1 MFQLFQFIA
10 RQKVI
15 LLLLLLELVNVWS
28 VFKYNSYQHTVYF
41 NTTNQWAASIL
52 ATTREVKSYH
62 QLRIV
67 NETLAKENAQLRS
80 ELFRLKSQ
88 QQPESKF
95 PYFVSEAMMNRY
107 QAVASRVID
116 QSTQMSQN
124 FLTIDKGRLDGIQPG
139 MAVISSAGIV
149 GKVMSCTDNLSLV
162 VSVLHTS
169 NSVSAK
175 LKRSGELGYIKWAGY
190 QSEVADLMDV
200 SKYKKVVKGDT
211 VVTSDYNAVFPPNIP
226 IGIVAKVG
234 VEKDD
239 TFHHIKVM
247 LFTQFSTLKYVYVIK
262 NRLAN
267 QQASLEASKPKI
279 E

>member
-1 MFQLFQFIA
+1 MFQLFQFLA

-41 NTTNQWAASIL
+41 NTTNQWAASVL

-62 QLRIV
+62 QLRVV
-67 NETLAKENAQLRS
+67 NETLAQENAKLRS

-88 QQPESKF
+88 QQPESKL
-95 PYFVSEAMMNRY
+95 PYFVSEAMLNRY
-107 QAVASRVID
+107 QAVAARVID
-116 QSTQMSQN
+116 QSTEM
-124 FLTIDKGRLDGIQPG
+124 
-139 MAVISSAGIV
+139 
-149 GKVMSCTDNLSLV
+149 GKVMSCTDNLSLI

-175 LKRSGELGYIKWAGY
+175 LKRSGELGYIKWPGY

-239 TFHHIKVM
+239 TFHDIKVM
-247 LFTQFSTLKYVYVIK
+247 LFTQYATLKYVYVIK
-262 NRLAN
+262 NRLAS

>member
-1 MFQLFQFIA
+1 MIQLFQFLA
-10 RQKVI
+10 RQRVI
-15 LLLLLLELVNVWS
+15 LLFLLLELVNVWA
-28 VFKYNSYQHTVYF
+28 VFKYNAYQHTLYF

-52 ATTREVKSYH
+52 STTQEVKTYH

-67 NETLAKENAQLRS
+67 NGTLARENAQLRT
-80 ELFRLKSQ
+80 ELLRLKSQ
-88 QQPESKF
+88 QQPLTKL
-95 PYFVSEAMMNRY
+95 PYYVSEAMLNRY
-107 QAVASRVID
+107 QAVASKVID
-116 QSTQMSQN
+116 QSTSMSQN
-124 FLTIDKGRLDGIQPG
+124 YLTLDKGRKDGIQPG
-139 MAVISSAGIV
+139 MAVISSTGVV

-175 LKRSGELGYIKWAGY
+175 LKRSGELGYIKWPGF
-190 QSEVADLMDV
+190 QSEVADMMDV

-234 VEKDD
+234 LEKDD
-239 TFHHIKVM
+239 TFHDIKVM
-247 LFTQFSTLKYVYVIK
+247 LFTQFATLQYVYVIK
-262 NRLAN
+262 NRLAG
-267 QQASLEASKPKI
+267 QQAQLETTKPKA

>member
-1 MFQLFQFIA
+1 
-10 RQKVI
+10 VI

-107 QAVASRVID
+107 QALASRVID

-239 TFHHIKVM
+239 TFHDIKVM

>member
-149 GKVMSCTDNLSLV
+149 GRVMSCTDNLSLV

-239 TFHHIKVM
+239 TFHDIKVM

>member
-95 PYFVSEAMMNRY
+95 PYFVSESMMNRY

-239 TFHHIKVM
+239 TFHDIKVM

>member
-1 MFQLFQFIA
+1 MFQLFQFLA

-15 LLLLLLELVNVWS
+15 LLLLLLELLNIWS
-28 VFKYNSYQHTVYF
+28 VFKYNSFQHTVYF
-41 NTTNQWAASIL
+41 NTTNAWAASIL
-52 ATTREVKSYH
+52 STTNQVKSYH
-62 QLRIV
+62 QLRVV
-67 NETLAKENAQLRS
+67 NETLARENAQLRT
-80 ELFRLKSQ
+80 ELLRLKSQ
-88 QQPESKF
+88 QQPESKL
-95 PYFVSEAMMNRY
+95 PYFVSESMLNRY
-107 QAVASRVID
+107 QAIASRVID

-124 FLTIDKGRLDGIQPG
+124 YLTIDKGRLDGIQPG
-139 MAVISSAGIV
+139 MAVISSTGIV
-149 GKVMSCTDNLSLV
+149 GKVMSCTDNLSLI
-162 VSVLHTS
+162 VSILHTS

-200 SKYKKVVKGDT
+200 SKYKKVSKGDT
-211 VVTSDYNAVFPPNIP
+211 VVTSDYNAVFPANIP

-239 TFHHIKVM
+239 TFHDIKVL

-262 NRLAN
+262 NRLAG
-267 QQASLEASKPKI
+267 QQAKLEESKPKV

>member
-107 QAVASRVID
+107 QALASRVID

-239 TFHHIKVM
+239 TFHDIKVM

>member
-1 MFQLFQFIA
+1 MIQLFQFLA

-15 LLLLLLELVNVWS
+15 LLFMLLELVNLWA
-28 VFKYNSYQHTVYF
+28 VFKYNAYQHTLYF

-52 ATTREVKSYH
+52 ATTQEVKTYH

-67 NETLAKENAQLRS
+67 NETLARENALIRT
-80 ELFRLKSQ
+80 ELLRLKSQ
-88 QQPESKF
+88 QQPASKL
-95 PYFVSEAMMNRY
+95 PYFVSDSMLNRY
-107 QAVASRVID
+107 QALACRVID

-124 FLTIDKGRLDGIQPG
+124 YLTIDKGRLDGIQPG
-139 MAVISSAGIV
+139 MAVISSTGVV

-175 LKRSGELGYIKWAGY
+175 LKRSGELGYIKWPGY

-234 VEKDD
+234 LEKDD
-239 TFHHIKVM
+239 TFHDIKVM
-247 LFTQFSTLKYVYVIK
+247 LFTQFATLQYVYVIK
-262 NRLAN
+262 NHLAG
-267 QQASLEASKPKI
+267 QQAKLEATKPKA

>member
-41 NTTNQWAASIL
+41 NTTNQWAASVL
-52 ATTREVKSYH
+52 ATTREVKTYH

-107 QAVASRVID
+107 QALASRVID

-239 TFHHIKVM
+239 TFHDIKVM

>member
-28 VFKYNSYQHTVYF
+28 VFKYNSFQHTVYF

-107 QAVASRVID
+107 QALASRVID

-239 TFHHIKVM
+239 TFHDIKVM

>member
-1 MFQLFQFIA
+1 MFQLFQFLA

-62 QLRIV
+62 QLRVV

-88 QQPESKF
+88 QQPDSKF
-95 PYFVSEAMMNRY
+95 PYFVSEAMLNRY

-124 FLTIDKGRLDGIQPG
+124 FLTIDKGKLDGVQPG

-239 TFHHIKVM
+239 TFHDIKVM

>member
-175 LKRSGELGYIKWAGY
+175 LKRSGELGYIKWAGF

-239 TFHHIKVM
+239 TFHDIKVM

>member
-1 MFQLFQFIA
+1 MFQLFQFLA

-41 NTTNQWAASIL
+41 NTTNQWAASVL

-62 QLRIV
+62 QLRVV
-67 NETLAKENAQLRS
+67 NETLAQENAKLRS

-88 QQPESKF
+88 QQPESKL
-95 PYFVSEAMMNRY
+95 PYFVSEAMLNRY
-107 QAVASRVID
+107 QAVAARVID
-116 QSTQMSQN
+116 QSTEMSQN
-124 FLTIDKGRLDGIQPG
+124 FLTIDKGRVDGIQPG
-139 MAVISSAGIV
+139 MAVISSTGIV
-149 GKVMSCTDNLSLV
+149 GKVMSCTDNLSLI

-175 LKRSGELGYIKWAGY
+175 LKRSGELGYIKWPGY

-239 TFHHIKVM
+239 TFHDIKVM
-247 LFTQFSTLKYVYVIK
+247 LFTQYATLKYVYVIK
-262 NRLAN
+262 NRLAS

>member
-88 QQPESKF
+88 QQPDSKF
-95 PYFVSEAMMNRY
+95 PYFVSEAMLNRY

-124 FLTIDKGRLDGIQPG
+124 FLTIDKGKLDGVQPG

-239 TFHHIKVM
+239 TFHDIKVM

>member
-239 TFHHIKVM
+239 TFHDIKVM